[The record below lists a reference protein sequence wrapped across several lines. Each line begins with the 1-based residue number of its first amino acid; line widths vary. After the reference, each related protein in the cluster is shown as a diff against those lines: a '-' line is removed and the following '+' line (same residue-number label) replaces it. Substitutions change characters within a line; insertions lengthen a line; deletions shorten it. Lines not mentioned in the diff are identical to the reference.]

1 MNFSKK
7 IMGGFQK
14 MLPSPMSIA
23 ILLTLLTFV
32 LAVIYKPDEIGYTK
46 RAIDIL
52 SFWNLGFWSLME
64 FTMQM
69 ILILVLGYVLALSK
83 SINRFIVKLTALVDT
98 NAKAAALLSFV
109 TILISLFNWG
119 LGLVFGAIFARKI
132 AEAFSDKGFK
142 FNYGL
147 LGAAAYSGMMVWH
160 GGLSGSAPLKIAEAN
175 HFLVERIGQISLSE
189 TIFSNMNLFA
199 SGILLIIIPVFFYLI
214 GSKIQVSEL
223 KLRGDEKILSS
234 EITKPGGAERLD
246 YSQFFSK
253 FFALLLLTIPI
264 YTVFV
269 SKSLSFINLNY
280 INIVLFGLAILAQG
294 SIAEFLQA
302 AKNAIGSS
310 VGILI
315 QFPLY
320 AGIMGV
326 MKYSGLYVL
335 FTQFFLDISTVST
348 FSFYTMLSAAIVNIF
363 VPSGGGQ
370 WIIQGPIV
378 VEAALNLGV
387 SIPKTVMALAYGD
400 QLTNMIQPFWAL
412 PLLGITGLKAKDIF
426 PFSLILMILGI
437 LLFVLTLL
445 LF

>member
-46 RAIDIL
+46 RTIDIL
-52 SFWNLGFWSLME
+52 SFWNMGFWSLME

-83 SINRFIVKLTALVDT
+83 SINRFIVKLTTLVDT

-160 GGLSGSAPLKIAEAN
+160 GGLSGSAPLKIAEVN

-189 TIFSNMNLFA
+189 TIFSKMNLFA

-223 KLRGDEKILSS
+223 KLRGGEKILSS
-234 EITKPGGAERLD
+234 EMTKPGGAERLD

-253 FFALLLLTIPI
+253 FFALLILTIPI

-348 FSFYTMLSAAIVNIF
+348 FPFYTMLSAAIVNIF

>member
-1 MNFSKK
+1 
-7 IMGGFQK
+7 MGGFQK

-46 RAIDIL
+46 RTIDIL
-52 SFWNLGFWSLME
+52 SFWNMGFWSLME

-83 SINRFIVKLTALVDT
+83 SINRFIVKLTTLVDT

-160 GGLSGSAPLKIAEAN
+160 GGLSGSAPLKIAEVN

-189 TIFSNMNLFA
+189 TIFSKMNLFA

-223 KLRGDEKILSS
+223 KLRGGEKILSS
-234 EITKPGGAERLD
+234 EMTKPGGAERLD

-253 FFALLLLTIPI
+253 FFALLILTIPI

-348 FSFYTMLSAAIVNIF
+348 FPFYTMLSAAIVNIF